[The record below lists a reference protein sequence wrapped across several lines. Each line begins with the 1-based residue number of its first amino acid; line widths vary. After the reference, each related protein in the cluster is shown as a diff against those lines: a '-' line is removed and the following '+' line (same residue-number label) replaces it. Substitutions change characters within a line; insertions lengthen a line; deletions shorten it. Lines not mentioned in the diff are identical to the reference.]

1 MGRVGR
7 AVRGVDPRS
16 PTLERNQAVI
26 YGYKCP
32 ECKQTYISHMRGD
45 RLDRECSVCGHSPL
59 HRDFSGISLQR
70 PMEEHWN
77 ATVNQP
83 ISSNKQFDEA
93 LKRETERMSVYTQ
106 VDQKLERIDPEQAM
120 VGVTPEGLEST
131 NRERMKRQQK
141 PIDLDR
147 L

>member
-1 MGRVGR
+1 
-7 AVRGVDPRS
+7 
-16 PTLERNQAVI
+16 
-26 YGYKCP
+26 
-32 ECKQTYISHMRGD
+32 
-45 RLDRECSVCGHSPL
+45 
-59 HRDFSGISLQR
+59 
-70 PMEEHWN
+70 MEEHWN